1 MDSHHFPHLK
11 WPYQASHARK
21 MAGKA
26 FKRLL
31 PNEAPMH
38 LGNAAAVH
46 EKCEL
51 NGHLIGGDG
60 YNNGYDHKS
69 PILHGLMM
77 AWWGWFLTGLWMI
90 MGITTQ
96 SPKYTPC
103 CFLAMEGVSKTSATN
118 YMFNRL
124 WKKLF
129 SKRKAADWRF
139 LTGAELYRHLTKV
152 PRNEDRCHGQL
163 WVALGANCLQIN
175 QDMTTGEEPTL
186 QASGNLTMKI
196 GTTSN

>member
-1 MDSHHFPHLK
+1 MAISGEPRAEDGWKGVQEAVAQRGTNASWQCSCRPWKMLGIE
-11 WPYQASHARK
+11 WASH
-21 MAGKA
+21 
-26 FKRLL
+26 
-31 PNEAPMH
+31 
-38 LGNAAAVH
+38 
-46 EKCEL
+46 
-51 NGHLIGGDG
+51 GGDG

-139 LTGAELYRHLTKV
+139 LTGAEFYRHLTKV